1 MSRSRALWFFEYCKG
16 RYYMTYSH
24 LYLIELMIRIDIWI
38 PHISFDPTAQ
48 DWKLTNDRLL
58 ITLTHITDTLI
69 TTDWGLM
76 TRMLSLWS
84 LSLTIS
90 VSGTRRNDT
99 GAGSGSAVTWRHPL
113 LQSGVSPE
121 ILHHQPVVYIYY
133 LLHSLDHTNKTFWQL
148 YQWNYMCTKT
158 KWLFNLP
165 VLMLIRCSISDRR

>member
-1 MSRSRALWFFEYCKG
+1 
-16 RYYMTYSH
+16 
-24 LYLIELMIRIDIWI
+24 
-38 PHISFDPTAQ
+38 
-48 DWKLTNDRLL
+48 
-58 ITLTHITDTLI
+58 
-69 TTDWGLM
+69 M

-148 YQWNYMCTKT
+148 HQWNYMCTKT
-158 KWLFNLP
+158 KWLFNLL
-165 VLMLIRCSISDRR
+165 VLMLLGDKGEVQTNITRLSQVPVGGQSACSVQCKCQGKSRPQWGEGWRFNIRQRTQHLQFCESIV